1 MVLLQLVLENQGP
14 GRINWDENMVAA
26 WKHLSRVLA
35 AQRENKTV
43 LDIGSSFVTHLSPT
57 SHSEADLASDLLH
70 GIPKRALNII
80 KGGNFGGADLVKLES
95 EISRPSF
102 RDRLGLDCVVLV
114 LMSVFVGKD
123 KSCLKPI

>member
-1 MVLLQLVLENQGP
+1 
-14 GRINWDENMVAA
+14 MVAA
-26 WKHLSRVLA
+26 WKQLSRVLA